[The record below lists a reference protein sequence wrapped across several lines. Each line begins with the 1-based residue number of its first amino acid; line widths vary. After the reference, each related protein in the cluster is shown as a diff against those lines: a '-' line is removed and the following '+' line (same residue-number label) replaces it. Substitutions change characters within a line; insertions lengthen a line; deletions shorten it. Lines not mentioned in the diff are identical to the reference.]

1 MGWKKRGKRLLWV
14 EGRTGGGVEHCGGE
28 RRELR
33 GGGNGASVGQKGESG
48 SGQGG
53 CVWGKKGEW
62 GLYSEEKG
70 PGVGEGVA
78 GGSWGVVRGFYGV
91 ERGSEG

>member
-62 GLYSEEKG
+62 GL
-70 PGVGEGVA
+70 
-78 GGSWGVVRGFYGV
+78 
-91 ERGSEG
+91 